1 MFVLLMYREAINPH
15 PTSSRRCSDLKV
27 SCLDRHTPLTSK
39 VTCKVTNLSHS
50 TDRTLTCNAECAHLT
65 SRAGSARNALSD
77 LPCSTLHALHPPT
90 RHAFARSSQVAHR
103 LQLPTERRL
112 NLRTSP
118 RSSHSLNRDHR
129 LLRPQHRECERHC
142 SSSSVMSGPCLYFV
156 LSVTSAPVPSQVKAD
171 ALARKKMERARRF
184 ATGAPAVA
192 TTGVKRL
199 PTDDAST
206 DDNNPLTSL
215 VSPPKMIKT
224 TDVEQTK
231 PVSVLMTSVPVDVR
245 AGGDDAIASE
255 YERKLEEQRRMRE
268 EVKRKKEERRLMRA
282 HTLKE
287 QPALTSTVTS
297 LLRAPAAEGASVSIC
312 RCNLPLRACNKLMF
326 DRSS

>member
-1 MFVLLMYREAINPH
+1 
-15 PTSSRRCSDLKV
+15 
-27 SCLDRHTPLTSK
+27 
-39 VTCKVTNLSHS
+39 
-50 TDRTLTCNAECAHLT
+50 
-65 SRAGSARNALSD
+65 
-77 LPCSTLHALHPPT
+77 
-90 RHAFARSSQVAHR
+90 
-103 LQLPTERRL
+103 
-112 NLRTSP
+112 
-118 RSSHSLNRDHR
+118 
-129 LLRPQHRECERHC
+129 
-142 SSSSVMSGPCLYFV
+142 
-156 LSVTSAPVPSQVKAD
+156 
-171 ALARKKMERARRF
+171 MERARRF

-206 DDNNPLTSL
+206 DDNPLTSL

-224 TDVEQTK
+224 MDAGHTK
-231 PVSVLMTSVPVDVR
+231 PVSLLMTSVPVDVR

-297 LLRAPAAEGASVSIC
+297 LLRAPAAEVAPISACESTRASLTVNYYSTFFKFSFICELVKHANRANNHNSRSINPTSRVGSDVIVEDCSEASSASVSA
-312 RCNLPLRACNKLMF
+312 ACAIITPTSTSTCQPGAT
-326 DRSS
+326 SSAADVKREENQAHTKASADAVRPIPGRVL